1 MYAVKNLSSGYGKN
15 IILHDLTLDIPPG
28 LTSLIGPNGAGKST
42 FLRVLAGLSAYTGN
56 VSLHGRE
63 VRSIPRR
70 EFSRLAGVVMSAKDF
85 RPSYPFSVREI
96 IAMGRL
102 PYRGLFSPLTR
113 NDNDIIAKASAMT
126 GISHLMERDIM
137 TLSDGERQM
146 ALIASVLA
154 QDTRILL
161 LDEPT
166 SSLDPDRAVRVFA
179 LMRSIADDGRT
190 VIAAVHDINISLA
203 YSDYY
208 IALRSGRII
217 SHGAEINAGVLEEL
231 YGTKFASYRNDER
244 NDSMWR
250 ALPE

>member
-1 MYAVKNLSSGYGKN
+1 MYSVRNLTSGYGKN
-15 IILHDLTLDIPPG
+15 IILHDLTLDITPG

-42 FLRVLAGLSAYTGN
+42 FLRVLAGLTAYNGS
-56 VSLHGRE
+56 VLLHGRE
-63 VRSIPRR
+63 VSSIPRR
-70 EFSRLAGVVMSAKDF
+70 EFSRYVGVVMSAKDF
-85 RPSYPFSVREI
+85 RPSYPFSVREV

-113 NDNDIIAKASAMT
+113 NDSDIITRASAMM

-146 ALIASVLA
+146 TLIASALA

-166 SSLDPDRAVRVFA
+166 SSLDPDRAARVFA
-179 LMRSIADDGRT
+179 LMRNLADDGRT
-190 VIAAVHDINISLA
+190 IIAAVHDINISLS
-203 YSDYY
+203 YSDNY
-208 IALRSGRII
+208 IALRNGRII